1 MDLNKERA
9 RELGFSEEEIEEAE
23 VSVKMQDN
31 YNNMIRHGVDENGD

>member
-31 YNNMIRHGVDENGD
+31 LNKMIRYGVDVDGN

>member
-31 YNNMIRHGVDENGD
+31 FNKIVREGVDSV

>member
-31 YNNMIRHGVDENGD
+31 LNKMIRHGVDVDGN